1 MNNNIQELYEKYYS
15 VVYKYFRKKIG
26 ENDAEDL
33 TQQTFIKLLTW
44 ISTIDKMYSPKSLV
58 FTVANSVLC
67 DYLRKKQII
76 ENAIS
81 IVSFDE
87 LLNVTDNYDFT
98 NEIEYSS
105 YFNKLSECEKH
116 IVELKVEGYNSTE
129 IGKKLNLTSSTVR
142 TYLEKIRKK
151 LK

>member
-1 MNNNIQELYEKYYS
+1 MNNFSSFYEEYYS
-15 VVYKYFRKKIG
+15 AVYKYFCKRVG

-33 TQQTFIKLLTW
+33 TQQTFVKLLAW
-44 ISTIDKMYSPKSLV
+44 IGCIDQIRSKKA
-58 FTVANSVLC
+58 FIFKVANSVLC
-67 DYLRKKQII
+67 DYLRKKQVL

-87 LLNVTDNYDFT
+87 LLNFTDNYDFT

-105 YFNKLSECEKH
+105 YFNKLSEREKR
-116 IVELKVEGYNSTE
+116 IVELKIEGYNSTE
-129 IGKKLNLTSSTVR
+129 IGKKLNLSSSTVR